1 MIIERRDC
9 SRQRIAPEQL
19 VRGSPT
25 VRLTRATGHDLNV
38 LFLTVPAHG
47 RPATAAPGHERK
59 VLFLPVPPHACPV
72 TASPVRRYG
81 VPAAVNVDDVMVAK
95 THKMINHK
103 PQSLVVSGTHNI
115 DAVGYHPTP
124 DENDRHTRCKII
136 EHPLPH
142 L

>member
-1 MIIERRDC
+1 MIIERRDRC
-9 SRQRIAPEQL
+9 RQRIASEQL
-19 VRGSPT
+19 VCGSPT
-25 VRLTRATGHDLNV
+25 VRLTRSTGHDLKA
-38 LFLTVPAHG
+38 LFLTVTAHC
-47 RPATAAPGHERK
+47 R
-59 VLFLPVPPHACPV
+59 PV

-81 VPAAVNVDDVMVAK
+81 VPAPVNVGDVMVAK
-95 THKMINHK
+95 PHKMINHK
-103 PQSLVVSGTHNI
+103 RQALVIGGTHNI

>member
-1 MIIERRDC
+1 MIIERRDRC
-9 SRQRIAPEQL
+9 RQRIASEQL

-47 RPATAAPGHERK
+47 RP
-59 VLFLPVPPHACPV
+59 V
-72 TASPVRRYG
+72 TASPARRYC

-124 DENDRHTRCKII
+124 DENDRHTPCKII
-136 EHPLPH
+136 KHPPPPPRARQT
-142 L
+142 